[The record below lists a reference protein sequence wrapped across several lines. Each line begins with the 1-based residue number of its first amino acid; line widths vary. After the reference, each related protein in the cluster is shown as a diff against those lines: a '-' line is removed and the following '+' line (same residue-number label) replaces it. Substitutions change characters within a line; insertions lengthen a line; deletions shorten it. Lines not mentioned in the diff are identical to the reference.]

1 MSDQIFASKNPNFYS
16 IGPINQ
22 RLETNPKS
30 DRFYLENG
38 YVTFTPLLIDTT
50 AMNLMK
56 NTKFYFMINLSEKN

>member
-50 AMNLMK
+50 AMDLMK
-56 NTKFYFMINLSEKN
+56 KIPNFTL